1 MTAPTFHVP
10 KVAELVAAHLRW
22 RIVSGELTDGDE
34 LPRESDL
41 LAEFGVSRPS
51 LREAL
56 RVLETEG
63 LIRIR
68 RGNVGGAVVRRPTAS
83 SAAYHLSLTLRV
95 NEVTHDDLAVAR
107 LAVEPICAALAA
119 GLPNRQAIVDELTR
133 LVEESER
140 CDTTASFT
148 EFAHEFHRRL
158 AELCGNTTMAVMAGT
173 LEAVWAAQETRVVE
187 IDLRPDDTL
196 HSAATHRRSSIAA
209 HRRLIAAIADGNA
222 DRASRVMRKHLAE
235 AQEAMVGELGST
247 MIELT
252 TPPVEGHVRAH
263 DISARTAVT
272 PGDDDRAG

>member
-1 MTAPTFHVP
+1 MAPPKVHVP
-10 KVAELVAAHLRW
+10 KIAELVAAHLRW
-22 RIVSGELTDGDE
+22 RIVSGELADGDQ

-68 RGNVGGAVVRRPTAS
+68 RGNVGGAIVRRPTAS

-107 LAVEPICAALAA
+107 LAIEPICAALAA
-119 GLPNRQAIVDELTR
+119 GLPDRRAIVDELTR
-133 LVEESER
+133 LVDESER
-140 CDTTASFT
+140 CPTTASFT
-148 EFAHEFHRRL
+148 ESAHDFHRRL
-158 AELCGNTTMAVMAGT
+158 NELCGNTTMAVMAGT
-173 LEAVWAAQETRVVE
+173 LEAVWAAQETRAVDLE
-187 IDLRPDDTL
+187 LRPDDTR
-196 HSAATHRRSSIAA
+196 ARRSSIAA

-222 DRASRVMRKHLAE
+222 DRASRTMRKHLGE
-235 AQEAMVGELGST
+235 AQEVIVDELGST

-252 TPPVEGHVRAH
+252 TPPVEDPFRGHSTAQ
-263 DISARTAVT
+263 RTA
-272 PGDDDRAG
+272 

>member
-1 MTAPTFHVP
+1 MARRLMSAPPNVHVP

-22 RIVSGELTDGDE
+22 RIVSGELADGDA

-63 LIRIR
+63 LVRIR
-68 RGNVGGAVVRRPTAS
+68 RGNVGGAIVRRPTAS

-119 GLPNRQAIVDELTR
+119 GVPDRHAIADELTR
-133 LVEESER
+133 LVDESER
-140 CDTTASFT
+140 CVTTAEFT
-148 EFAHEFHRRL
+148 ESAHEFHRRL
-158 AELCGNTTMAVMAGT
+158 TELCGNTTMAVMAGT

-187 IDLRPDDTL
+187 ISSDTL
-196 HSAATHRRSSIAA
+196 HSSRGERRRSIAA
-209 HRRLIAAIADGNA
+209 HRRLIAAIADGDAN
-222 DRASRVMRKHLAE
+222 RASRAMRQHLSE
-235 AQEAMVGELGST
+235 AQEIMVGELGST
-247 MIELT
+247 LIELT
-252 TPPVEGHVRAH
+252 TPPVESPFRGHRTGQ
-263 DISARTAVT
+263 RTA
-272 PGDDDRAG
+272 

>member
-1 MTAPTFHVP
+1 MAPTNIHVP

-22 RIVSGELTDGDE
+22 RIVSGELTDGDH

-63 LIRIR
+63 LISIR
-68 RGNVGGAVVRRPTAS
+68 RGNVGGAIVRRPTAS

-119 GLPNRQAIVDELTR
+119 GLPDRRSIIDELTL
-133 LVEESER
+133 LVDESER
-140 CDTTASFT
+140 CTTTAAFT
-148 EFAHEFHRRL
+148 ESAHEFHRRL
-158 AELCGNTTMAVMAGT
+158 TELCGNTTMAVMAGT

-187 IDLRPDDTL
+187 IDLRPGDMPRSADTQ
-196 HSAATHRRSSIAA
+196 RRSSIAS
-209 HRRLIAAIADGNA
+209 HRRLIDAIADGNA
-222 DRASRVMRKHLAE
+222 DRASRVMRVHLAE
-235 AQEAMVGELGST
+235 AQEVMVGELGSS

-252 TPPVEGHVRAH
+252 TPPVESPLRAH
-263 DISARTAVT
+263 DSGQRTA
-272 PGDDDRAG
+272 